1 MLKSIRILAVAL
13 ALSPLAAFA
22 DITVDVNTASATELE
37 AIKGV
42 GPAKAQAIVKYREE
56 NGPFASIEDLEKV
69 PGIGAKSVE
78 QMREQISLGAGSAN
92 TKKN

>member
-22 DITVDVNTASATELE
+22 GTTVDVNTASATELE

-92 TKKN
+92 TQKN